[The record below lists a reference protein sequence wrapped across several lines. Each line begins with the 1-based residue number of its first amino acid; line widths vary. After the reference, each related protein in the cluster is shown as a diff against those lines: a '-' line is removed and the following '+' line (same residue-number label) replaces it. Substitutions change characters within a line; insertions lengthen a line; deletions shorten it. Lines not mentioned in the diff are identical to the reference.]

1 MLLQMRVPAPT
12 VNCSRA
18 GKGCPTNIFELQN
31 HNGHV
36 PDFNKEK
43 ELLNYVHRILTDV
56 KKACD
61 DIDVQ
66 LQMIKTGEMQ
76 QMTHTLKSY
85 IEAPFKKANIE
96 DDESEDEHIETEAQ
110 AQFEQEETDEG

>member
-1 MLLQMRVPAPT
+1 MGVPAPT